1 VPNIQIPLLYWPL
14 MLVAAYVVGS
24 IPFAQVIALLKGADL
39 RVVGTTN
46 VGAGNLTK
54 EVGLAWG
61 VMAAVLDGLKGLI
74 PVFIARQAGLG
85 IGAAG
90 LVGVAAVAGHNW
102 SIWLR
107 GRSGRGLATSV
118 GALLVLDPALMVWT
132 AGWAVAGWRIG
143 GGLGGFL
150 GWGLL
155 PFVAVAL
162 RRPAR
167 ESLLLLLLATVIL
180 VRRVQGNHG
189 GERGRGPALERAI
202 YDSDRAVEDYPGAA
216 DEPVT
221 P

>member
-14 MLVAAYVVGS
+14 MLVAAYVIGS

-167 ESLLLLLLATVIL
+167 ESLLLLLLA
-180 VRRVQGNHG
+180 R
-189 GERGRGPALERAI
+189 
-202 YDSDRAVEDYPGAA
+202 
-216 DEPVT
+216 
-221 P
+221 